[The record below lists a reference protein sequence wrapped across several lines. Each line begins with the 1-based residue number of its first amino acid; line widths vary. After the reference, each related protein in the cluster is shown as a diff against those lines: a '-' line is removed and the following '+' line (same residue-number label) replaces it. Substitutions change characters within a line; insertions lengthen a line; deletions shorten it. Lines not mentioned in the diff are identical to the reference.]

1 MNLQDFMFPITERA
15 IAVHN
20 GEADFIDW
28 ENKQTYLSGDFK
40 AIVRQDSNALIS
52 IVRKSYCIVPNEVLI
67 NKLMHELVALETPFR
82 IDPSHSFCENNRMR
96 LQITFPDLALKDSE
110 SDIPISL
117 FLHNSYDMS
126 EGVRVF
132 FGGIRSVCS
141 NGMVFGNVLARYY
154 GRHTQGFKIENI
166 TSKLREAYQYLP
178 DIQDRINELEMTPAE
193 PELFSKIEN
202 EISKKIAKEVE
213 TEEQISAWELLNRI
227 TYIISHSIAL
237 RYRARYQQN
246 VSRVFGL

>member
-20 GEADFIDW
+20 GEADFIDL

-40 AIVRQDSNALIS
+40 AIVREDTNELIS
-52 IVRKSYCIVPNEVLI
+52 IVRNSYQIVPNEVLI

-82 IDPSHSFCENNRMR
+82 IDPSHSFCENNRFR
-96 LQITFPDLALKDSE
+96 LQITFPDLSLKDSE

-132 FGGIRSVCS
+132 FGAIRSICS
-141 NGMVFGNVLARYY
+141 NGMVLGMCSQSFTV
-154 GRHTQGFKIENI
+154 NI
-166 TSKLREAYQYLP
+166 RKTSKLKILP
-178 DIQDRINELEMTPAE
+178 PN
-193 PELFSKIEN
+193 
-202 EISKKIAKEVE
+202 SKKP
-213 TEEQISAWELLNRI
+213 ISTSR
-227 TYIISHSIAL
+227 TSKTGSI
-237 RYRARYQQN
+237 N
-246 VSRVFGL
+246 WK

>member
-1 MNLQDFMFPITERA
+1 MNLQDFMFPICERPVA
-15 IAVHN
+15 IFN
-20 GEADFIDW
+20 GQNDITDW
-28 ENKQTYLSGDFK
+28 DNVSTFLTSGYK
-40 AIVRQDSNALIS
+40 AIVREDTNEPIS
-52 IVRKSYCIVPNEVLI
+52 IVKKTYQVVPNELLI

-82 IDPSHSFCENNRMR
+82 IDPSHSFCENNRIR
-96 LQITFPDLALKDSE
+96 LQITFPDLSLKDSD

-193 PELFSKIEN
+193 PELFTKVEN

-213 TEEQISAWELLNRI
+213 TEEQISAWELLNRV
-227 TYIISHSIAL
+227 TYFISHSIAQ
-237 RYRARYQQN
+237 RHRARYQQS

>member
-1 MNLQDFMFPITERA
+1 MNLQDFMFPICERPVA
-15 IAVHN
+15 IN
-20 GEADFIDW
+20 NSQNDITDW
-28 ENKQTYLSGDFK
+28 DNVSTFLSSDYK
-40 AIVRQDSNALIS
+40 AIVREDTNEPIS
-52 IVRKSYCIVPNEVLI
+52 IVKSTYQVVPNEMLI

-96 LQITFPDLALKDSE
+96 LQVTFPDLSLKDSE

-193 PELFSKIEN
+193 PELFTKVEN

-227 TYIISHSIAL
+227 TYIISHSIVL
-237 RYRARYQQN
+237 QQRARYQQN
-246 VSRVFGL
+246 VSKVFGL

>member
-1 MNLQDFMFPITERA
+1 MNLQEFMFPITERA

-20 GEADFIDW
+20 GQADFIDW

-40 AIVRQDSNALIS
+40 AIVRKDSNELIS
-52 IVRKSYCIVPNEVLI
+52 IVRNSYQIVPNEVLI

-96 LQITFPDLALKDSE
+96 LQITFPSLTLKDQE
-110 SDIPISL
+110 SIIPLSL

-126 EGVRVF
+126 EGIRVF
-132 FGGIRSVCS
+132 FGAIRSICS
-141 NGMVFGNVLARYY
+141 NGMVFGNVLARFY

-166 TSKLREAYQYLP
+166 TSKLRKAYEYLP

-193 PELFSKIEN
+193 PELFSKVEN
-202 EISKKIAKEVE
+202 EISKKIANEVQ
-213 TEEQISAWELLNRI
+213 TEEQISAWQLLNRI
-227 TYIISHSIAL
+227 TYFISHSIAQ
-237 RYRARYQQN
+237 RHRARYQQN
-246 VSRVFGL
+246 VSRVFVL